1 MPGRVP
7 PEYIC
12 IKKIMQTIL
21 GSGGAIGTLLAKELK
36 GFTNHVRLV
45 ARKPV
50 KVNIDDELFPTDL
63 LDREKVEMAVKGSD
77 VVYLTVGLPYR
88 SKTWERDWP
97 VIMNNVVDACLKY
110 NARLV
115 FLDNVYMY
123 SADEIPRMTESSR
136 VGPVSKKGRVRA
148 QIQQILLDAIA
159 ERGLQGLIARSAD
172 FYGPS
177 VANSPLA
184 ITVLDEFRKGKKAF
198 WQVDDSKLH
207 AFTYVPDAARAL
219 AMLGNTQDAYGE
231 IWHLPTS
238 SEKLTGKEF
247 VAKVASELKCEP
259 DYYVFKRWMIGLVGI
274 FVPIV
279 RELGEMAYQYDRD
292 YVFDSSKFES
302 RFAYQPVSY
311 TEGIREMVAAR

>member
-1 MPGRVP
+1 
-7 PEYIC
+7 
-12 IKKIMQTIL
+12 MQTIL
-21 GSGGAIGTLLAKELK
+21 GSGSAIGNLLAKELK
-36 GFTNHVRLV
+36 NFTNHIRLV

-50 KVNIDDELFPTDL
+50 KVNADDELFPADL
-63 LDREKVEMAVKGSD
+63 LDKEKVEMAVKGSD
-77 VVYLTVGLPYR
+77 VVYLTVGLPYNTR
-88 SKTWERDWP
+88 VWEWDWP
-97 VIMNNVVDACLKY
+97 VIMHNVVSACLKS

-123 SADEIPRMTESSR
+123 SADEIPRMTETSPLQPPSR
-136 VGPVSKKGRVRA
+136 KGRVRT
-148 QIQQILLDAIA
+148 QIQQIMLDAIA
-159 ERGLQGLIARSAD
+159 DRGLQGLIARSAD

-219 AMLGNTQDAYGE
+219 AMLGNTEDCYGE

-247 VAKVASELKCEP
+247 ITKVAAELKCKP
-259 DYYVFKRWMIGLVGI
+259 DYYVFKRWMMKLVGI

-279 RELGEMAYQYDRD
+279 RELGEMSYQYDRD
-292 YVFDSSKFES
+292 YAFDSSKFEN
-302 RFAYQPVSY
+302 RFSYNPVSY
-311 TEGIREMVAAR
+311 AEGIREMVQASV